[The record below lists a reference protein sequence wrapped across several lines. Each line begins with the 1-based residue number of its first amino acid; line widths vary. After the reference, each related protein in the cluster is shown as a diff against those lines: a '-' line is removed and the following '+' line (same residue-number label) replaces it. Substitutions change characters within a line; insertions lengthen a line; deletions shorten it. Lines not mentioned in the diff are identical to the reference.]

1 MVHVTVGQKEEWY
14 IDQDSHEA
22 HGKTEQIVKHNSYA
36 ANTTAQSLVGNIKS
50 IDSDTHYNAA

>member
-14 IDQDSHEA
+14 VDQDSHEA

-36 ANTTAQSLVGNIKS
+36 ANTAAQ
-50 IDSDTHYNAA
+50 